1 MKEKILNILVDI
13 GSWSFVI
20 LIYGGAITLA
30 VLGIICLSS
39 LRAHGPGEM
48 DAYIVKVSRIGDR
61 VFVTAKDSS
70 ESSNTYDG
78 CTSVVNEQIFKD
90 AIGKKVRLNWD
101 GVFSMAPFWTEC
113 PGPIQIK
120 EEE

>member
-1 MKEKILNILVDI
+1 MKEKILDILDTIAVWFI
-13 GSWSFVI
+13 VV
-20 LIYGGAITLA
+20 LIYGGSIALA
-30 VLGIICLSS
+30 VFGIICLSS
-39 LRAHGPGEM
+39 MRAHGPGEM

-78 CTSVVNEQIFKD
+78 CTSVANEQIFKD

-113 PGPIQIK
+113 PGPIQI
-120 EEE
+120 EETK